1 MMKTVN
7 LSVLCLNSIDNMHS
21 SDMTPSF
28 VVNEVAEREPTFG
41 LGVRGGFRT
50 IRMENATTGKFTIQ
64 SE

>member
-7 LSVLCLNSIDNMHS
+7 LSVLYLYLIDNMES
-21 SDMTPSF
+21 SDITPSF

-50 IRMENATTGKFTIQ
+50 IRMENATIGKFTIQ

>member
-7 LSVLCLNSIDNMHS
+7 LSVLYLYPIDNMES
-21 SDMTPSF
+21 SEITPSF
-28 VVNEVAEREPTFG
+28 VVHEEVKREHTFG

-50 IRMENATTGKFTIQ
+50 IKMENATIGKFTIQ